1 MHKQQEVVCI
11 KRRTRDKIMNYWN
24 GTDHQSSNENID
36 INGYPQTE
44 LDIVVVSAT
53 VSLFI
58 MFYFCLPSK
67 TNYCN

>member
-1 MHKQQEVVCI
+1 
-11 KRRTRDKIMNYWN
+11 MNYWN